1 MASNVDPE
9 NLNMT
14 QTVANHLG
22 DYLKDGRMARPY
34 MNSPLTIQEV
44 MDGSTPVLDPGGVPG
59 ALRWD
64 TPGTFRGS
72 AGTWELVINTDTNTM
87 LHFNF
92 VSGG

>member
-1 MASNVDPE
+1 MASRIDPE

-34 MNSPLTIQEV
+34 MNSPLTIGEIIN
-44 MDGSTPVLDPGGVPG
+44 GGTPAFDPGGAPG

-64 TPGTFRGS
+64 IPGAFGRS
-72 AGTWELVINTDTNTM
+72 AGTWRLI
-87 LHFNF
+87 H
-92 VSGG
+92 